1 MERIDQEW
9 INDFFSQTDNDF
21 NINRRESSVVEFKE
35 FFDWTSKEFKSKIA
49 KTAAAFS
56 NNKGGVIIF
65 GIKNRPN
72 TLIGIDNF
80 DSTDDYEIT
89 TYFNEI
95 FAPHIHF
102 ESSSYEVKG
111 VTIGVIVIFESEFK
125 PIICCRDSNETK
137 AGDIYFR
144 YSAKSEKIKHG
155 DLITLIGQI
164 RQRESQKWLSLF
176 SKASNVGISNVA
188 LLDTKTGELTGNS
201 NTFIL
206 DENLLNEIK
215 ILDRYS
221 VSTSGAP
228 AVKIIGHIPEI
239 GRIITRTKAIYVE
252 DILNAYITN
261 NLVGEPIEYLKA
273 ICHSTTYTLPFYFI
287 LNQMGLEKSQAIER
301 INALRN
307 NNFVNEKLKE
317 RISSENE
324 LERRVCKYK
333 LSETPLGRKRKE
345 YYDKLISGE
354 QLVLE
359 ELGDVKTFLETL
371 SLFKQN
377 DIPIENI
384 RPYLKTIL
392 KDFYPFKQNKTLDY
406 LFRNIITY
414 IDYLENGFNV

>member
-9 INDFFSQTDNDF
+9 INDFFSQTDRNF
-21 NINRRESSVVEFKE
+21 NVNKRESSIIEFKE
-35 FFDWTSKEFKSKIA
+35 FFDWSSKEFKSKIA

-56 NNKGGVIIF
+56 NNKGGVILF

-72 TLIGIDNF
+72 RLVGIDNF
-80 DSTDDYEIT
+80 DTTDDYEIT
-89 TYFNEI
+89 TYLNEI

-102 ESSSYEVKG
+102 ESGSYEIKG

-155 DLITLIGQI
+155 DLITLISQI

-188 LLDTKTGELTGNS
+188 ILDTKTGELTGNS

-206 DENLLNEIK
+206 DESLLSEIK

-221 VSTSGAP
+221 TSCSGAP
-228 AVKIIGHIPEI
+228 AVRIIGQIPEI
-239 GRIITRTKAIYVE
+239 GKIITKTKALYIE
-252 DILNAYITN
+252 DILVAYITN
-261 NLVGEPIEYLKA
+261 TIVGEPIEYLKA
-273 ICHSTTYTLPFYFI
+273 ICHSSTYSLPFYFI
-287 LNQMGLEKSQAIER
+287 FKQLNLDKSQAIEK
-301 INALRN
+301 IDSLKN
-307 NNFVNEKLKE
+307 NSSVNDKLKE
-317 RISSENE
+317 RIMSENE
-324 LERRVCKYK
+324 LEKRVCKYK

-345 YYDKLISGE
+345 YFDMLISGE
-354 QLVLE
+354 SFLFE
-359 ELGDVKTFLETL
+359 EVNDVKIFLETL
-371 SLFKQN
+371 SLFNQD
-377 DIPIENI
+377 DIPMENI
-384 RPYLKTIL
+384 RPYLKIIL
-392 KDFYPFKQNKTLDY
+392 NDFYPFKQNKTIDY

-414 IDYLENGFNV
+414 VDYVENGFKE